1 MSVNEMNAS
10 QRKTRSAWSSLW
22 EYEQLALLL
31 TFLALC
37 VILYLLEPKFLSRVN
52 IINVLRQAS
61 MTAICSIG
69 MVMLVLLGCIDLS
82 VGSAQAVVGVFCVWV
97 VVHSGNVAL
106 GVAAGL
112 LIGAF
117 IGLVNGLVVTRL
129 KITALIATLGTMSIL
144 SGSAMVAT
152 KAVSIQVLDP
162 AFLFIGTG
170 QVPLPLIGRVPLP
183 VLILLVLVVIFSYV
197 LNHTSFG
204 RQLYAIGGNETAAGL
219 AGIPVNRIKLT
230 AFVLAGILT
239 GLAAII
245 LASRMNSG
253 QPTAGLGFEMQVIA
267 SVVIGGVSMNGG
279 RGTLGGAMIGV
290 LILSVLSNGL
300 VLMDVNS
307 FWQNILRGIVIILA
321 VYLDERR
328 RANTAKNL
336 LAARFA

>member
-1 MSVNEMNAS
+1 
-10 QRKTRSAWSSLW
+10 
-22 EYEQLALLL
+22 
-31 TFLALC
+31 
-37 VILYLLEPKFLSRVN
+37 
-52 IINVLRQAS
+52 

-97 VVHSGNVAL
+97 AVKTGSVS
-106 GVAAGL
+106 AGL
-112 LIGAF
+112 LAGLAMGALIGAANGF
-117 IGLVNGLVVTRL
+117 IVTRL
-129 KITALIATLGTMSIL
+129 RITALIATLGTMSIL

-152 KAVSIQVLDP
+152 KAVSIQLLDP
-162 AFLFIGTG
+162 NFLYIGAG
-170 QVPLPLIGRVPLP
+170 QIRFPLIGRVPVP
-183 VLILLVLVVIFSYV
+183 VIMLLILVVVFSYI
-197 LNHTSFG
+197 LNHTYFG
-204 RQLYAIGGNETAAGL
+204 RYLYAVGGNEIAAGL
-219 AGIPVNRIKLT
+219 AGIPVNRVKML
-230 AFVLAGILT
+230 AFILSGILT
-239 GLAAII
+239 SLSAVI
-245 LASRMNSG
+245 LASRINSG

-267 SVVIGGVSMNGG
+267 AVVIGGVSMNGG

-328 RANTAKNL
+328 RINTAKNL

>member
-1 MSVNEMNAS
+1 MNEKKRSLWS
-10 QRKTRSAWSSLW
+10 QLW

-31 TFLALC
+31 TFFALC
-37 VILYLLEPKFLSRVN
+37 VVLYLLEPKFLSRIN

-82 VGSAQAVVGVFCVWV
+82 VGSAQAVVGVFTAWIIIQTGSVPV
-97 VVHSGNVAL
+97 
-106 GVAAGL
+106 GVIAGL
-112 LIGAF
+112 GMGAVIGA
-117 IGLVNGLVVTRL
+117 VNGLVVTRL
-129 KITALIATLGTMSIL
+129 RITALIATLGTMSIL

-152 KAVSIQVLDP
+152 KAVSIQVLNP
-162 AFLFIGTG
+162 GFLYVGTG
-170 QVPLPLIGRVPLP
+170 QVALPLVGRVPVP
-183 VLILLVLVVIFSYV
+183 VIILLVLVAVFSYI
-197 LNHTSFG
+197 LNHTTFG
-204 RQLYAIGGNETAAGL
+204 RYLYAIGGNETAAGL
-219 AGIPVNRIKLT
+219 AGIPVNRVKMI
-230 AFVLAGILT
+230 AFILAGILT

-245 LASRMNSG
+245 LSARMNSG

-328 RANTAKNL
+328 RLNTSRKL

>member
-1 MSVNEMNAS
+1 MNE
-10 QRKTRSAWSSLW
+10 KKRSNWSWVW
-22 EYEQLALLL
+22 EYEQLTLLL
-31 TFLALC
+31 IFLILC
-37 VILYLLEPKFLSRVN
+37 VVLALLEPKFSTRINL
-52 IINVLRQAS
+52 INVLRQAS
-61 MTAICSIG
+61 MTAICGIG

-82 VGSAQAVVGVFCVWV
+82 VGSAQAVVGVFCVYV
-97 VVHSGNVAL
+97 ITKTGIVPAGIF
-106 GVAAGL
+106 AGL
-112 LIGAF
+112 AMGTF
-117 IGLVNGLVVTRL
+117 IGLVNGLIVTRMR
-129 KITALIATLGTMSIL
+129 ITALIATLGTMSIL

-152 KAVSIQVLDP
+152 NAVSIQVLDSS
-162 AFLFIGTG
+162 FLYIGTG
-170 QVPLPLIGRVPLP
+170 QIALPLLGRIPVP
-183 VLILLVLVVIFSYV
+183 VILLLILVVIFTYI
-197 LNHTSFG
+197 LNHTTFG
-204 RQLYAIGGNETAAGL
+204 RYLYAIGGNEAAAGL
-219 AGIPVNRIKLT
+219 AGIPVNRVKMI
-230 AFVLAGILT
+230 AFGLAGLLT

-267 SVVIGGVSMNGG
+267 SVIIGGVSINGG

-328 RANTAKNL
+328 RVNTARKL

>member
-1 MSVNEMNAS
+1 MNE
-10 QRKTRSAWSSLW
+10 KKRSNWSWVW
-22 EYEQLALLL
+22 EYEQLTLLL
-31 TFLALC
+31 IFLILC
-37 VILYLLEPKFLSRVN
+37 VVLALLEPKFSTRINL
-52 IINVLRQAS
+52 INVLRQAS
-61 MTAICSIG
+61 MTAICGIG

-82 VGSAQAVVGVFCVWV
+82 VGSAQAVVGVFCVYV
-97 VVHSGNVAL
+97 ITKTGSVPVGIF
-106 GVAAGL
+106 AGL
-112 LIGAF
+112 AMGAF
-117 IGLVNGLVVTRL
+117 IGVVNGLIVTRMR
-129 KITALIATLGTMSIL
+129 ITALIATLGTMSIL

-152 KAVSIQVLDP
+152 NAVSIQILDSS
-162 AFLFIGTG
+162 FLYIGTG
-170 QVPLPLIGRVPLP
+170 QIALPLVGRIPVPVILL
-183 VLILLVLVVIFSYV
+183 LILVVVFTYV
-197 LNHTSFG
+197 LNHTTFG
-204 RQLYAIGGNETAAGL
+204 RYLYAIGGNEAAAGL
-219 AGIPVNRIKLT
+219 AGIPVNRVKMV
-230 AFVLAGILT
+230 AFGLAGLLT

-267 SVVIGGVSMNGG
+267 SVIIGGVSINGG

-328 RANTAKNL
+328 RVNTARKL